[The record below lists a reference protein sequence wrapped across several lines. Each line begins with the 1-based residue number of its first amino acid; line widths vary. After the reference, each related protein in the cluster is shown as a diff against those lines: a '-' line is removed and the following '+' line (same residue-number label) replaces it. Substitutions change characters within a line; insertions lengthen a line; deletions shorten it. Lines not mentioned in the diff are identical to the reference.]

1 MTQGGRLRPLAAHAA
16 RLLGVY
22 AACLG
27 VASLLSW
34 PMLRHLRGHLPGDWP
49 HPDINT
55 AVWFRWHLWQRLQS
69 LESPMFAPE
78 LYYPDGM
85 DVTLQIWNL
94 GVALLQSPLV
104 AVLGPLPG
112 YNASLLFLAAFNG
125 LAGYLL
131 GLVVGRGRRG
141 PAILAA
147 AILLSSNFAWV
158 EMIQGRAEQGFLA
171 FAALYVAGLVILRRR
186 GGRGMAVA
194 TGLALAAAGLCYWF
208 YAAFLALPLFGLA
221 LASGARPRPDRRALE
236 ALAIVL
242 GVAVLAMLPAAIPIL
257 TRMAAPDSVYA
268 AAVAQTTNVTALVD
282 GLRARYCATL
292 IQTFVWP
299 LAPFP
304 QRVGAGLPF
313 AVIAILGSTLA
324 WRAAR
329 QPAGFL
335 PWIALFGLLMA
346 MGPQLL
352 LRIQQ
357 PVTVLGTAVPLPSVL
372 MDQLPLFER
381 LWWPYRWIA
390 LTAVG
395 AAGCGAALVAA
406 IPAGR
411 RADLLAVVL
420 ALAVLIEVRAMF
432 VYAPYTAIAGD
443 PQPLDVPSFLVALGE
458 EPGEHPLLQLPLR
471 RVDDAAVIYMSYH
484 RQPVDGGPGYEDNM
498 LIEPSYLRRTSEN
511 EALYALGR
519 MAWGQEVP
527 DVEDPRG
534 ELRAL
539 GFRYAVFWRGYVPAD
554 GRGHMPYSEF
564 FDAEPV
570 YEDEQ
575 ILAWDLAPVAGT
587 TGAGGP

>member
-1 MTQGGRLRPLAAHAA
+1 MLFAAQRLAFALVVLVAIVYLSFLGLDMAGGANLRDAAEPALRRTAAWLRHAVVAGDLGLTNAGSATALPRAVGEVVAERLPRSLGLLGVSLGFATLFGVGLGVLSAYSQRQGSLIVLLATLVGVSVPSFFAAFLLQWAVITVTRQVGRSLLPVGGFGWDSHLLLPALVLSARPLA
-16 RLLGVY
+16 
-22 AACLG
+22 
-27 VASLLSW
+27 
-34 PMLRHLRGHLPGDWP
+34 
-49 HPDINT
+49 
-55 AVWFRWHLWQRLQS
+55 
-69 LESPMFAPE
+69 
-78 LYYPDGM
+78 
-85 DVTLQIWNL
+85 QITRI
-94 GVALLQSPLV
+94 
-104 AVLGPLPG
+104 
-112 YNASLLFLAAFNG
+112 AF
-125 LAGYLL
+125 
-131 GLVVGRGRRG
+131 VSTR
-141 PAILAA
+141 
-147 AILLSSNFAWV
+147 
-158 EMIQGRAEQGFLA
+158 Q
-171 FAALYVAGLVILRRR
+171 
-186 GGRGMAVA
+186 
-194 TGLALAAAGLCYWF
+194 
-208 YAAFLALPLFGLA
+208 
-221 LASGARPRPDRRALE
+221 
-236 ALAIVL
+236 
-242 GVAVLAMLPAAIPIL
+242 VLAEDYVGTARSKGLRQSRVVTAHVLRNAAIPIL

-313 AVIAILGSTLA
+313 AVIAVLGATLA

-329 QPAGFL
+329 RPAGFL

-346 MGPQLL
+346 MGPQLM
-352 LRIQQ
+352 LRVQQ
-357 PVTVLGTAVPLPSVL
+357 PVTVLGTAVPLPSAL
-372 MDQLPLFER
+372 LDQLPLFER

-443 PQPLDVPSFLVALGE
+443 PQPLDVPGFLVALGE

-519 MAWGQEVP
+519 MAWGQEAP
-527 DVEDPRG
+527 AVEDPRG